1 MPVKLVKTHGFLPRR
16 SQRIAAQ
23 KKKKCLAN
31 YTRQRPTVL
40 DEFPFFVIKHDI
52 FPYLDYQAR
61 ISLNQCLPPWER
73 VQTKMAPNSI
83 KKHHINYCV
92 KVIASMLASLEE
104 REGGRLNRP
113 WIYQGDRRILRMI
126 EMLNLFLKDE
136 YFAIYTNFDN
146 FRNAFSRKID
156 EMHELAYQHQHEYS
170 RICLDELVSTCN
182 LLRDKILNY
191 TGELTTISLDAIPP
205 LKFI

>member
-1 MPVKLVKTHGFLPRR
+1 MPVMPVKKSGFLPRR

-31 YTRQRPTVL
+31 YTRQRATVL
-40 DEFPFFVIKHDI
+40 DEFPFFVIEHHI

-73 VQTKMAPNSI
+73 VQKKMAPNSI
-83 KKHHINYCV
+83 KKHQINYCV
-92 KVIASMLASLEE
+92 KVVASMLASLEE
-104 REGGRLNRP
+104 REAGYPDRP
-113 WIYQGDRRILRMI
+113 WVYQGDRRILRMI

-136 YFAIYTNFDN
+136 YFAIYTNFGN
-146 FRNAFSRKID
+146 FRTAFSRKID
-156 EMHELAYQHQHEYS
+156 EMHELAFQYQDEYS

-182 LLRDKILNY
+182 SLRDKILNY
-191 TGELTTISLDAIPP
+191 TGELTTISLDEIPP
-205 LKFI
+205 LNFI